1 MAHSNAVQLAEHVGA
16 ALTADGAT
24 GIVTAYKFVGDGSS
38 LTGIDATSI
47 KDSGGTV
54 RAQAYTAGVTV
65 TGVLTATSLEGDGS
79 ALSNL
84 PAGLGTAISGS
95 GDGSLFYY
103 TDSVLTVGSNLTL
116 DSPTSAPVIYTQYP
130 EVAVSSGVDLIIA
143 DGDELVTDALGIGT
157 AGVTAISGSG
167 GRIRADNYS
176 SYDATDAPNFPQGG
190 VVGAGFTFSDNV
202 KLTIGSGGD
211 LEIYHDGSH
220 TQIKDSGSGGMHFW
234 SNDYRWYNAAGSAYL
249 MKATEALSVELYYNG
264 ARKLHTAQY
273 GVDIDGNLYIGDSG
287 EGKLFVGEGEDFQIK
302 HDGSNTWIQNTTG
315 TLYVQDDSAVIL
327 GSVTDAETYVKG
339 VKDGNVE
346 IFYDNDKKFE
356 TTSTGVSIAG
366 TVTDIKGDV
375 RDIPKNSQAGTY
387 TLVAADAGKF
397 IEAGNTVEIPASVFA
412 AGNCITIVNQTAGD
426 ITITQGSGLTLYNS
440 ADGTSGSLTLSTRGI
455 ATVLY
460 ASGSTA
466 HISGNVS

>member
-103 TDSVLTVGSNLTL
+103 TDAVLTVGSNLTL
-116 DSPTSAPVIYTQYP
+116 DSPTTAPVIYTQYP
-130 EVAVSSGVDLIIA
+130 EVAVSSGVDLTIA
-143 DGDELVTDALGIGT
+143 DGDELVTDALGIST
-157 AGVTAISGSG
+157 AGVPALSGSG
-167 GRIRADNYS
+167 GRIRADNYT

-202 KLTIGSGGD
+202 KLTIGTGGD

-234 SNDYRWYNAAGSAYL
+234 SNDYRWYNAAGTEYI
-249 MKATEALSVELYYNG
+249 MKATEDGAVELYYDGTLQTKTTSTGLHLADSKRIDFGTGSDLRIYHNG
-264 ARKLHTAQY
+264 THS
-273 GVDIDGNLYIGDSG
+273 YISD
-287 EGKLFVGEGEDFQIK
+287 
-302 HDGSNTWIQNTTG
+302 TG
-315 TLYVQDDSAVIL
+315 TGSLIVLADDFYVQDTSTNSMIQCIEGAQVQL
-327 GSVTDAETYVKG
+327 HYNG
-339 VKDGNVE
+339 
-346 IFYDNDKKFE
+346 DKKIE

-366 TVTDIKGDV
+366 TVTDVKGDV
-375 RDIPKNSQAGTY
+375 RDIPKNTQGSSY
-387 TLVAADAGKF
+387 TLVATDAGKF
-397 IEAGNTVEIPASVFA
+397 IEATGTAVECPASVFA

>member
-157 AGVTAISGSG
+157 VGVPAVTGSG

-234 SNDYRWYNAAGSAYL
+234 SDDYRWYNAAGTEYI
-249 MKATEALSVELYYNG
+249 MKATEDDAVELYYNG
-264 ARKLHTAQY
+264 VLQTKTTSTGLHLA
-273 GVDIDGNLYIGDSG
+273 DDKRIDFGT
-287 EGKLFVGEGEDFQIK
+287 
-302 HDGSNTWIQNTTG
+302 GSDLRIYHTGSFGYIQNGTG
-315 TLYVQDDSAVIL
+315 TLYIRSKSDETGMSIVPDGKVDL
-327 GSVTDAETYVKG
+327 RYDGSVRL
-339 VKDGNVE
+339 
-346 IFYDNDKKFE
+346 E
-356 TTSTGVSIAG
+356 TTAAGVSIAG
-366 TVTDIKGDV
+366 TVSDSDGSLRSLPV
-375 RDIPKNSQAGTY
+375 NSQTSAY
-387 TLVAADAGKF
+387 SLVAADAGKL
-397 IEAGNTVEIPASVFA
+397 IKITTGGVTCPNGESFA
-412 AGNCITIVNQTAGD
+412 AGDMISIMNESGSAQ
-426 ITITQGSGLTLYNS
+426 TITQGSGATLYWT
-440 ADGTSGSLTLSTRGI
+440 ADGSTGNRTLGARGVATIVMAGSSAFYISGSGLS
-455 ATVLY
+455 
-460 ASGSTA
+460 
-466 HISGNVS
+466 